1 MNNSQSR
8 DTVGGM
14 SEPTTEAW
22 WVRDVDP
29 TVPKP
34 PDGSS
39 GWSGSGTPDGS
50 SGSDRSSGSSGSS
63 AVAAPELAVTTRLT
77 EPAGPPDLVLRPAG
91 AKAIDD
97 PARRRSMVLGAGAGA
112 ALLLLLLA
120 AAGWGLTSALRPSP
134 LAPGPAPSARVR
146 TIDPA
151 TVTASASSTQHPD
164 GQISYAVANTLDGD
178 PATAW
183 NSDGARDGKGPGIT
197 LTYRFARPVDLAGIS
212 LLNGYQKVRSRPGR
226 PPLDLYP
233 VNERVHRLR
242 VITDA
247 GAWIWDLADVR
258 TRQAFGAAHGST
270 RTVRLEVES
279 IYPSSAYPDLAL
291 SEVSF
296 AASTPA

>member
-112 ALLLLLLA
+112 ALLLLLA